1 MCEKESLHYRYHR
14 SEMNNVTKCE
24 YKMILISSFF
34 FIYQQQFF
42 RVFHKFFFSEF
53 FFYVSFYLKCGKK
66 KFPSVYFSMAIYITI
81 VLLVFYFQS
90 CRYSS
95 QLSFCSVE
103 FGFGGI
109 LEFSGKIRNLV
120 IENYEFRN
128 YNFSGNILKNLR
140 LFFVSLIRILS

>member
-1 MCEKESLHYRYHR
+1 
-14 SEMNNVTKCE
+14 
-24 YKMILISSFF
+24 
-34 FIYQQQFF
+34 
-42 RVFHKFFFSEF
+42 
-53 FFYVSFYLKCGKK
+53 
-66 KFPSVYFSMAIYITI
+66 
-81 VLLVFYFQS
+81 
-90 CRYSS
+90 
-95 QLSFCSVE
+95 VE